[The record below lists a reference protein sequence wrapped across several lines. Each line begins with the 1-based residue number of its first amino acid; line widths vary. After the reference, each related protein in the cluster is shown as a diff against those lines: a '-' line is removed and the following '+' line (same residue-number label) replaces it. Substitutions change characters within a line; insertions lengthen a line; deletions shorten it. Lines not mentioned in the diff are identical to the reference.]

1 MKIPMHTLDNLT
13 PSLIVTSS
21 ETEHEPLTN
30 NTLFGEYIVG
40 NCSTK
45 YNCSTHY
52 NSCAEAIF

>member
-1 MKIPMHTLDNLT
+1 MENPIHTRDNLT

-30 NTLFGEYIVG
+30 NTYGDYIAG

-45 YNCSTHY
+45 
-52 NSCAEAIF
+52 